1 MAMNSKAFVVS
12 LLLAAFPAVV
22 PTRVH
27 AGDLKIT
34 IPRRG
39 ILTPVQRLNR
49 EGVEAVRKHNF
60 KKAEELFYKAYLF
73 DPDNAFT
80 LNNLGYVSELQGELE
95 QAQKFYALAASQPS
109 DAVVD
114 IASSR
119 QLEGRPMKEALSVAA
134 EPLQANHVNVEAVRL
149 LGQGRAAEAD
159 ILLQRALKRDPNDVF
174 ALNNMGAAKEME
186 GEVEEAL
193 AYFDRAAKGG
203 TDATAVVT
211 TNSSWRGRP
220 VSQMAA
226 ENAKKLRDHLAH
238 QNDVAEQVAQ
248 LNLRGVSAVNRNDL
262 RSAEGAFRKAY
273 ALDPNNA
280 FAQNNIGYVAEMEGD
295 RETAEFFY
303 ARARQSMGAS
313 AVAGVASRS
322 TAEGKKLDAIAGDN
336 TTRVD
341 TKVAKERDTLQR
353 QNEPAVLRRR
363 DNTVVD
369 ESIQLA
375 DPDSPPPSQ

>member
-1 MAMNSKAFVVS
+1 
-12 LLLAAFPAVV
+12 
-22 PTRVH
+22 
-27 AGDLKIT
+27 
-34 IPRRG
+34 
-39 ILTPVQRLNR
+39 
-49 EGVEAVRKHNF
+49 
-60 KKAEELFYKAYLF
+60 
-73 DPDNAFT
+73 
-80 LNNLGYVSELQGELE
+80 
-95 QAQKFYALAASQPS
+95 
-109 DAVVD
+109 
-114 IASSR
+114 
-119 QLEGRPMKEALSVAA
+119 MKEALSVAA

-159 ILLQRALKRDPNDVF
+159 MLLQRALKIDPNDVF

-193 AYFDRAAKGG
+193 AYFDRAAKAGP
-203 TDATAVVT
+203 DATAVVT

-226 ENAKKLRDHLAH
+226 ENAKKLREHLAH

-262 RSAEGAFRKAY
+262 RSAEEAFRKAY

-280 FAQNNIGYVAEMEGD
+280 FAQNNIGYVSELEGD

-303 ARARQSMGAS
+303 ARARQSTGAS

>member
-1 MAMNSKAFVVS
+1 
-12 LLLAAFPAVV
+12 
-22 PTRVH
+22 
-27 AGDLKIT
+27 
-34 IPRRG
+34 
-39 ILTPVQRLNR
+39 
-49 EGVEAVRKHNF
+49 
-60 KKAEELFYKAYLF
+60 
-73 DPDNAFT
+73 
-80 LNNLGYVSELQGELE
+80 
-95 QAQKFYALAASQPS
+95 
-109 DAVVD
+109 
-114 IASSR
+114 
-119 QLEGRPMKEALSVAA
+119 
-134 EPLQANHVNVEAVRL
+134 
-149 LGQGRAAEAD
+149 
-159 ILLQRALKRDPNDVF
+159 
-174 ALNNMGAAKEME
+174 
-186 GEVEEAL
+186 
-193 AYFDRAAKGG
+193 
-203 TDATAVVT
+203 
-211 TNSSWRGRP
+211 
-220 VSQMAA
+220 MAA

-369 ESIQLA
+369 ESIELA